1 MMRKVS
7 LLLVL
12 LMLPLLTWAQ
22 TKVNA
27 SEVLAKINRGEAVS
41 YKNAEIVGDL
51 DMTKLQNMKLEK
63 GGDSKN
69 TTKEYVSTV
78 TAPLTFV
85 NCTFTG
91 DVLAYFNPDNELNLK
106 KPNNEVY
113 NTNFEE
119 DVLFENCNFKQKAAF
134 KYSEFEGKASF
145 LSSRFAEE
153 ANFKYADFE
162 QSVNFSNVRFGG
174 EANFKYVE
182 FPERAS
188 FAGATYKGEANYKYA
203 KFERGA
209 NFEKALFDGT
219 ANFKYTK
226 VSGDFNIKGADFRG
240 GNDFKY
246 TEVNSRK
253 VTLASLQ
260 SMNR

>member
-7 LLLVL
+7 VLLVM
-12 LMLPLLTWAQ
+12 LMLPLLSWAQ

-27 SEVLAKINRGEAVS
+27 SEIIAKINRGEAVS

-51 DMTKLQNMKLEK
+51 DMTKLKNMKLVK
-63 GGDSKN
+63 GGDSKYN
-69 TTKEYVSTV
+69 SKEYASTV

-91 DVLAYFNPDNELNLK
+91 DVLAYFNPENDINLK
-106 KPNNEVY
+106 GNNSEVY
-113 NTNFEE
+113 NTNFEK
-119 DVLFENCNFKQKAAF
+119 DVLFENCTFKEKAAF
-134 KYSEFEGKASF
+134 KYSEFEGIASF
-145 LSSRFAEE
+145 MSSRFAEE
-153 ANFKYADFE
+153 ALFKYADFE
-162 QSVNFSNVRFGG
+162 KSVNFSNARFGG

-188 FAGATYKGEANYKYA
+188 FAGANFTREANFKYA

-226 VSGDFNIKGADFRG
+226 VSDSFNIKGANFRG
-240 GNDFKY
+240 DNDFKY
-246 TEVNSRK
+246 TELNNRK
-253 VTLASLQ
+253 VTLSSLQ
-260 SMNR
+260 SMNK

>member
-1 MMRKVS
+1 MMRKLP

-12 LMLPLLTWAQ
+12 LMLPLLSIAQ

-27 SEVLAKINRGEAVS
+27 SEILAKINRGEAVS

-51 DMTKLQNMKLEK
+51 DMTKLDNMKLENDNGK
-63 GGDSKN
+63 YSTKN
-69 TTKEYVSTV
+69 YISTV

-91 DVLAYFNPDNELNLK
+91 NVLAYHSPESNFSLK
-106 KPNNEVY
+106 GNNSEVY
-113 NTNFEE
+113 NTNFEK
-119 DVLFENCNFKQKAAF
+119 DVLFESCNFKQKAAF
-134 KYSEFEGKASF
+134 KYSEFDGSVSF
-145 LSSRFAEE
+145 VSSRFAEE
-153 ANFKYADFE
+153 ALFKYAEFDK
-162 QSVNFSNVRFGG
+162 SANFSNVRFGG

-182 FPERAS
+182 FPQRAS
-188 FAGATYKGEANYKYA
+188 FAGANFTREANFKYA

-226 VSGDFNIKGADFRG
+226 VSDSFNIKGASFRG
-240 GNDFKY
+240 DNDFKY
-246 TEVNSRK
+246 TELNNRK
-253 VTLASLQ
+253 VTLSSLQ
-260 SMNR
+260 SMN